1 MEGEIA
7 VFYEMILE
15 EESSKRD
22 EEELCLMLRVQ
33 LSLKTGR
40 CEQLTEPVWE
50 QQCHLLAAT
59 REGTLEPLEP
69 PDSHSDLSGP
79 HGLSCVGEGRGNT
92 ASHEDTGGSW
102 DRSDILCPKP
112 GASGMT

>member
-22 EEELCLMLRVQ
+22 EEELCLVLRVQ

-40 CEQLTEPVWE
+40 CEQLCT
-50 QQCHLLAAT
+50 
-59 REGTLEPLEP
+59 
-69 PDSHSDLSGP
+69 
-79 HGLSCVGEGRGNT
+79 
-92 ASHEDTGGSW
+92 
-102 DRSDILCPKP
+102 K
-112 GASGMT
+112 